1 MNICRRYASPWT
13 ATTEREFE
21 IHHGNIP
28 TVDNLYLVLSTCLID
43 DVLILFGKY
52 QMLIILRN
60 LIIKVFKGSLCNFEP
75 KFLSSYRCVAV

>member
-28 TVDNLYLVLSTCLID
+28 AVDNLYLVLSTYLID
-43 DVLILFGKY
+43 DVLILPWEVSGVYHFK
-52 QMLIILRN
+52 N
-60 LIIKVFKGSLCNFEP
+60 LIKVFKGSCAI
-75 KFLSSYRCVAV
+75 SSRSFVSS